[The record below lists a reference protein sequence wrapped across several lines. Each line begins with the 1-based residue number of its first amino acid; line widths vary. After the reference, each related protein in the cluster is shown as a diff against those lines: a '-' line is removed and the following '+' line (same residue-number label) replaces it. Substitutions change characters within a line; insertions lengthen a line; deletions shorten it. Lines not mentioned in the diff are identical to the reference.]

1 MISRGSL
8 PTVNVC
14 STSIKS
20 SAACDIVV
28 HAWKLDNRGGTPL
41 PRRLQPLWEEHPA
54 ATPRYSTNLYAE
66 WEEHP
71 AATPRYSTNLYAEW
85 EGHPAATPR
94 RMAPISM
101 LSGRGVLPRLPGTAL
116 I

>member
-1 MISRGSL
+1 MDSVRPDYVLENHRMISPGSL

-14 STSIKS
+14 LTSIKS
-20 SAACDIVV
+20 SATYDIVV

-41 PRRLQPLWEEHPA
+41 PRRLHPLWEGHPA
-54 ATPRYSTNLYAE
+54 ATPPHGTD
-66 WEEHP
+66 
-71 AATPRYSTNLYAEW
+71 LYAEW

-94 RMAPISM
+94 HRTDLM
-101 LSGRGVLPRLPGTAL
+101 LST